1 MKNTEIV
8 GIGTDI
14 VNIKR
19 IEAIFKKYGNK
30 FLSKNFH
37 ELEILHFKNLPEH
50 KKPGYLAKRF
60 AAKEAIAKALG
71 FGIGEHLAFAD
82 IAVTKNELGA
92 PMVEINLTK
101 NPEMS
106 KYNIHISLS
115 DDQPFAVAFA
125 VIIAYPV

>member
-1 MKNTEIV
+1 LKNKKIV

-19 IEAIFKKYGNK
+19 IETIFKKYGNK

-37 ELEILHFKNLPEH
+37 ELEVLHFKNLPEH
-50 KKPGYLAKRF
+50 KKLGYLAKRF

-71 FGIGEHLAFAD
+71 FGIGEQLAFAD
-82 IAVTKNELGA
+82 IAVTTNKLGA
-92 PMVEINLTK
+92 PKVQIDSRD
-101 NPEMS
+101 NPEIS
-106 KYNIHISLS
+106 EYDIHISLS

-125 VIIAYPV
+125 VITK